1 MEIIRNEKVAE
12 NTVELEFKVSAE
24 EFEAAIAKV
33 FKKANK
39 DITIPG
45 FRKGKAPRNVV
56 EKMYGEEMFFN
67 DAIDEV
73 LPQAYE
79 DAIKEAG
86 VVVVARPELDIPS
99 CSKEEG
105 FTVKAT
111 LTTYPDVKLGE
122 YKGLKAEKKVIP
134 VTDELVDAELARMQ
148 DRNARLVS
156 VEGRAAQLNDTA
168 NIDFEG
174 FENGVAF
181 EGGKG
186 ENFDLVLGSGQF
198 IPGFEEQIVGHNIGD
213 EFDVNVEFPKEYHA
227 EELAGK
233 PAVFKTK
240 LNEIKVKELP
250 EIDDEFA
257 KDVSEFDTLEAL
269 KANIREV
276 KGTEADNAA
285 ELDVENNLVHQIIDG
300 MEANIPEAMYENRVD
315 QMVEDFSQRLQQQGL
330 NLDTYLQYSQLTLE
344 QFKKSFREQA
354 EEQVKIHLALE
365 AIVEAENITASHEE
379 YEEEL
384 MKAATSYNFPI
395 TELRNM
401 VSEESVKKDLA
412 IQKAIDFIKENAE
425 ITVAEAKTE
434 ENA

>member
-24 EFEAAIAKV
+24 EFEKALTAA
-33 FKKANK
+33 FRKANK
-39 DITIPG
+39 EITVPG

-56 EKMYGEEMFFN
+56 EKMFGQEIFFN
-67 DAIDEV
+67 DAIDEI

-79 DAIKEAG
+79 DAVKEAG
-86 VVVVARPELDIPS
+86 LVVVARPELDIPT
-99 CSKEEG
+99 CTREEG

-111 LTTYPDVKLGE
+111 LTTYPEVKLGQ
-122 YKGLKAEKKVIP
+122 YKGLKVEKTVIP
-134 VTDELVDAELARMQ
+134 VSDELIEAELMNLQ

-156 VEGRAAQLNDTA
+156 VSDRAAQLDDTA

-174 FENGVAF
+174 FADGVAF

-186 ENFDLVLGSGQF
+186 EGFDLLLGSGQF

-213 EFDVNVEFPKEYHA
+213 EFDVEVTFPTEYHA

-257 KDVSEFDTLEAL
+257 KDVSEFDTLEEL
-269 KANIREV
+269 KANIKEV
-276 KGTEADNAA
+276 KGEEADRAA
-285 ELDVENNLVHQIIDG
+285 EMDMENKLVSQVVEG
-300 MEANIPEAMYENRVD
+300 MEANIPEAMYETRVD
-315 QMVEDFSQRLQQQGL
+315 DMVNDFANRLSQQGL
-330 NLDTYLQYSQLTLE
+330 SIELYLQYTQMDMESFRKT
-344 QFKKSFREQA
+344 FREQA
-354 EEQVKIHLALE
+354 EEQVKIRLALE
-365 AIVEAENITASHEE
+365 AVVKAEEITASDEE

-384 MKAATSYNFPI
+384 MKAATAYNFPLP
-395 TELRNM
+395 ELRKM
-401 VSEESVKKDLA
+401 IPVEEVKHDLA
-412 IQKAIDFIKENAE
+412 VQKAIDFIKANAE
-425 ITVAEAKTE
+425 IT
-434 ENA
+434 NA

>member
-24 EFEAAIAKV
+24 EFEKALTAA
-33 FKKANK
+33 FRKANK
-39 DITIPG
+39 EITVPG

-56 EKMYGEEMFFN
+56 EKMFGQEIFFN
-67 DAIDEV
+67 DAIDAI

-79 DAIKEAG
+79 DAVKEAG
-86 VVVVARPELDIPS
+86 LVVVARPELDIPT
-99 CSKEEG
+99 CTKEEG

-111 LTTYPDVKLGE
+111 LTTYPEVKLGQ
-122 YKGLKAEKKVIP
+122 YKGLKVEKTVIP
-134 VTDELVDAELARMQ
+134 VSDELIEAELMNLQ

-156 VEGRAAQLNDTA
+156 VSDRAAQLDDTA

-174 FENGVAF
+174 FADGVAF

-186 ENFDLVLGSGQF
+186 EGFDLLLGSGQF

-213 EFDVNVEFPKEYHA
+213 EFDVEVTFPTEYHA

-257 KDVSEFDTLEAL
+257 KDVSEFDTLEEL
-269 KANIREV
+269 KANIKEV
-276 KGTEADNAA
+276 KGEEADRAA
-285 ELDVENNLVHQIIDG
+285 EMDMENKLVSQVVEG
-300 MEANIPEAMYENRVD
+300 MEANIPEAMYETRVD
-315 QMVEDFSQRLQQQGL
+315 DMVNDFANRLSQQGL
-330 NLDTYLQYSQLTLE
+330 SIELYLQYTQMDMESFRKT
-344 QFKKSFREQA
+344 FREQA
-354 EEQVKIHLALE
+354 EEQVKIRLALE
-365 AIVEAENITASHEE
+365 AVVKAEEITASDEE

-384 MKAATSYNFPI
+384 MKAATAYNFPLP
-395 TELRNM
+395 ELRKM
-401 VSEESVKKDLA
+401 IPVEEVKHDLA
-412 IQKAIDFIKENAE
+412 VQKAIDFIKANAE
-425 ITVAEAKTE
+425 IT
-434 ENA
+434 NA